1 MMLEQPEMPEVPEED
16 YSFHSGGIIDTLEDL
31 MKKEET
37 AQKAFDEA
45 SASKREEIDTATTT
59 LETKETQLADN
70 ESSTAEKTEMLT
82 EETALLHDDRAYLK
96 DITGQCETK

>member
-1 MMLEQPEMPEVPEED
+1 
-16 YSFHSGGIIDTLEDL
+16 
-31 MKKEET
+31 MKEEET

-70 ESSTAEKTEMLT
+70 ESPAERGSRGEGSWRGRESAVQSGRKWTTRLELQSRKVS
-82 EETALLHDDRAYLK
+82 AFLL
-96 DITGQCETK
+96 QN